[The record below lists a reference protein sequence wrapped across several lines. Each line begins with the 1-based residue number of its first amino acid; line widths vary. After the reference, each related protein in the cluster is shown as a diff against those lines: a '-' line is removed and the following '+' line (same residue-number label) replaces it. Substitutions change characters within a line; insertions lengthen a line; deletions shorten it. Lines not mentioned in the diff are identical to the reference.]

1 MNGVFADLPMLRA
14 TSPPFRLYLDDVGT
28 EVGQG
33 LGAVGA
39 KDHGGHVGNAYATK
53 DLGRHVG
60 QNIDKW
66 LQGGMGLRLV
76 RARAL

>member
-53 DLGRHVG
+53 D
-60 QNIDKW
+60 
-66 LQGGMGLRLV
+66 
-76 RARAL
+76 

>member
-1 MNGVFADLPMLRA
+1 MMSGRSLRTASYGAFAAVHAQVQA
-14 TSPPFRLYLDDVGT
+14 THERGICRFAYVARHIPPFRLYLDDVGT

-53 DLGRHVG
+53 D
-60 QNIDKW
+60 
-66 LQGGMGLRLV
+66 
-76 RARAL
+76 